1 MVILILVF
9 WQIFFSKMSLLII
22 GGTGT
27 LGRQIVK
34 QALDE
39 GYQVKCLVRNLRRG
53 TFLRDWGAELV
64 YGDLSIPETLP
75 SSFND
80 VNVVIDAATVRPT
93 DDYNAEKIDWQG
105 KIALIEAAKLA
116 NIKKFIFFS
125 VLNANENQTIPL
137 LDLKLKVEKRLQE
150 SGLNYT
156 IFRCP
161 GFFQGLIN
169 QYAIPILEKQKV
181 WLLGE
186 SKPVAYVDTQ
196 DAAKAVISSL
206 VTSKSDC
213 KSFSI
218 VGPKA
223 WTSKEIIEL
232 CERLSGETAQVSY
245 IPFIA
250 IGILRKFFRFFE
262 FTWNIADRLQFSE
275 VLNGQSN
282 SNLTQDVAFQSFEF
296 LTLEQYLQEYFGQ
309 ILRKLKE
316 VNYQQTQ
323 RSNDISFL

>member
-1 MVILILVF
+1 
-9 WQIFFSKMSLLII
+9 MSILII

-27 LGRQIVK
+27 LGRQVVK
-34 QALDE
+34 QAIDE

-53 TFLRDWGAELV
+53 TFLRDWGAELI
-64 YGDLSIPETLP
+64 YGDLSIPETIPP
-75 SSFND
+75 SLKD
-80 VNVVIDAATVRPT
+80 VNVIIDAATVRPT

-137 LDLKLKVEKRLQE
+137 LDLKLKVEKRLQD

-169 QYAIPILEKQKV
+169 EYAIPILENQKV
-181 WLLGE
+181 WQLGE
-186 SKPVAYVDTQ
+186 SKPIAYVDTQ

-206 VTSKSDC
+206 VTSKSDY

-218 VGPKA
+218 VGPKS
-223 WTSKEIIEL
+223 WTSQEIIEL
-232 CERLSGETAQVSY
+232 CERLSGETAQISY

-250 IGILRKFFRFFE
+250 LGTLRKFFRFFE

-275 VLNGQSN
+275 ALSAQSK
-282 SNLTQDVAFQSFEF
+282 SNVNKDIAFQSFEF

>member
-1 MVILILVF
+1 
-9 WQIFFSKMSLLII
+9 MSLLII

-27 LGRQIVK
+27 LGRQVVK
-34 QALDE
+34 QAIDE

-53 TFLRDWGAELV
+53 TFLRDWGAELI
-64 YGDLSIPETLP
+64 YGDLSIPETIPP
-75 SSFND
+75 SLKD
-80 VNVVIDAATVRPT
+80 VNVIIDAATVRPT

-137 LDLKLKVEKRLQE
+137 LDLKLKVEKRLQN

-169 QYAIPILEKQKV
+169 EYAIPILENQKV
-181 WLLGE
+181 WQLGE
-186 SKPVAYVDTQ
+186 SKPIAYVDTQ

-206 VTSKSDC
+206 VTSKSDY

-218 VGPKA
+218 VGPKS
-223 WTSKEIIEL
+223 WTSQEIIEL
-232 CERLSGETAQVSY
+232 CERLSGETAQISY

-250 IGILRKFFRFFE
+250 LGTLRKFFRFFE

-275 VLNGQSN
+275 ALSAQSK
-282 SNLTQDVAFQSFEF
+282 SNVNKDIAFQSFEF

>member
-1 MVILILVF
+1 
-9 WQIFFSKMSLLII
+9 MSLLII

-27 LGRQIVK
+27 LGRQVVK
-34 QALDE
+34 QAIDE

-53 TFLRDWGAELV
+53 TFLRDWGAELI
-64 YGDLSIPETLP
+64 YGDLSIPETIPP
-75 SSFND
+75 SLKD
-80 VNVVIDAATVRPT
+80 VNVIIDAATVRPT

-137 LDLKLKVEKRLQE
+137 LDLKLKVEKRLQD

-169 QYAIPILEKQKV
+169 EYAIPILEKQKV
-181 WLLGE
+181 WQLGE
-186 SKPVAYVDTQ
+186 SKPIAYVDTQ

-206 VTSKSDC
+206 VTSKSDY

-218 VGPKA
+218 VGPKS
-223 WTSKEIIEL
+223 WTSQEIIEL
-232 CERLSGETAQVSY
+232 CERLSGETAQISY

-250 IGILRKFFRFFE
+250 LGTLRKFFRFFE

-275 VLNGQSN
+275 ALSAQSK
-282 SNLTQDVAFQSFEF
+282 SNVNKDIAFQSFEF

>member
-1 MVILILVF
+1 
-9 WQIFFSKMSLLII
+9 MSLLII

-34 QALDE
+34 QAIDE

-64 YGDLSIPETLP
+64 YGDLSIPETIPPTLKG
-75 SSFND
+75 
-80 VNVVIDAATVRPT
+80 VNVVIDASTVRPT

-105 KIALIEAAKLA
+105 KVALIEAAKLA
-116 NIKKFIFFS
+116 AIKKFIFFS
-125 VLNANENQTIPL
+125 VLNADENRTIPL
-137 LDLKLKVEKRLQE
+137 LDLKLKVEQSLKE

-156 IFRCP
+156 VFRCS

-186 SKPVAYVDTQ
+186 STAVAYIDTQ
-196 DAAKAVISSL
+196 DAARVVISSL
-206 VTSKSDC
+206 VTSKSDRT
-213 KSFSI
+213 SFSLI
-218 VGPKA
+218 GPKA
-223 WTSKEIIEL
+223 WTSKEIVEL

-245 IPFIA
+245 IPFTVL
-250 IGILRKFFRFFE
+250 GILRRFFRLFE
-262 FTWNIADRLQFSE
+262 FTWNIADRLQFSGILDTKGNGKLNSGV
-275 VLNGQSN
+275 VLK
-282 SNLTQDVAFQSFEF
+282 SFDF
-296 LTLEQYLQEYFGQ
+296 LTLEQYLQQYFGQ

>member
-1 MVILILVF
+1 
-9 WQIFFSKMSLLII
+9 MSILII

-27 LGRQIVK
+27 LGRQVVK
-34 QALDE
+34 QAIDE

-64 YGDLSIPETLP
+64 YGDLSIPETIPP
-75 SSFND
+75 SFKD
-80 VNVVIDAATVRPT
+80 VTVVIDAATVRPT
-93 DDYNAEKIDWQG
+93 DDYNAEKVDWQG

-125 VLNANENQTIPL
+125 VLNADENQTIPL

-161 GFFQGLIN
+161 GFFQGLIS

-186 SKPVAYVDTQ
+186 SKPVPYLDTQ
-196 DAAKAVISSL
+196 DAAKAVIGSL

-213 KSFSI
+213 KSFSLI
-218 VGPKA
+218 GPKA
-223 WTSKEIIEL
+223 WTSAEIIDL

-250 IGILRKFFRFFE
+250 IGFLRRFFRFFE

-275 VLNGQSN
+275 VLNSQSTLSTKN
-282 SNLTQDVAFQSFEF
+282 KGEIFQSFEF

-323 RSNDISFL
+323 RNSDISFL

>member
-1 MVILILVF
+1 
-9 WQIFFSKMSLLII
+9 MSILII

-34 QALDE
+34 QAIDE

-64 YGDLSIPETLP
+64 YGDLSIPETIPP
-75 SSFND
+75 SFKD
-80 VNVVIDAATVRPT
+80 VTVVIDAATVRPT
-93 DDYNAEKIDWQG
+93 DDYNAEKVDWQG

-125 VLNANENQTIPL
+125 VLNADENQTIPL

-161 GFFQGLIN
+161 GFFQGLIS
-169 QYAIPILEKQKV
+169 QYAIPILERQKV

-186 SKPVAYVDTQ
+186 SKPVPYLDTQ
-196 DAAKAVISSL
+196 DAAKAVIGSL

-213 KSFSI
+213 KSFSLI
-218 VGPKA
+218 GPKA
-223 WTSKEIIEL
+223 WTSAEIIDL

-250 IGILRKFFRFFE
+250 IGFLRRFFRFFE

-275 VLNGQSN
+275 VLNSQSTLSTKN
-282 SNLTQDVAFQSFEF
+282 KGEIFQSFEF

-323 RSNDISFL
+323 RNSDISFL

>member
-1 MVILILVF
+1 
-9 WQIFFSKMSLLII
+9 MSLLII

-34 QALDE
+34 QAIDE

-75 SSFND
+75 PTLKDIS
-80 VNVVIDAATVRPT
+80 VVIDAATVRPT
-93 DDYNAEKIDWQG
+93 DDYNAEKVDWQG
-105 KIALIEAAKLA
+105 KVALIEASKLA

-125 VLNANENQTIPL
+125 VLNAEENQTIPL
-137 LDLKLKVEKRLQE
+137 LDLKVKIEKYLQN

-156 IFRCP
+156 IFRCS

-169 QYAIPILEKQKV
+169 QYAIPILEKQKI
-181 WLLGE
+181 WLLSE
-186 SKPVAYVDTQ
+186 STSIPYLDTQ
-196 DAAKAVISSL
+196 DAAKAVVSSL
-206 VTSKSDC
+206 VTSKNDY
-213 KSFSI
+213 KSVPLI
-218 VGPKA
+218 GPKA

-232 CERLSGETAQVSY
+232 CERLSGETAQISY
-245 IPFIA
+245 IPFV
-250 IGILRKFFRFFE
+250 GISFLRRFLRLFE
-262 FTWNIADRLQFSE
+262 FTWNISDRLQFSE
-275 VLNGQSN
+275 VLNTKSSTTKAEN
-282 SNLTQDVAFQSFEF
+282 MAFKPFEF
-296 LTLEQYLQEYFGQ
+296 LTLEKYLQQYFGQ

-323 RSNDISFL
+323 RNNDISFL

>member
-1 MVILILVF
+1 
-9 WQIFFSKMSLLII
+9 MSLLII

-34 QALDE
+34 QSIDE

-64 YGDLSIPETLP
+64 YGDLSIPETIPPTLKGI
-75 SSFND
+75 S
-80 VNVVIDAATVRPT
+80 VIIDASTVRPT

-125 VLNANENQTIPL
+125 VLNAANNPGIPL
-137 LDLKLKVEKRLQE
+137 LDLKLKVERYLQN

-156 IFRCP
+156 IFRCS

-181 WLLGE
+181 WLLGD
-186 SKPVAYVDTQ
+186 SAPISYLDTQ
-196 DAAKAVISSL
+196 DAAKSVINSL
-206 VTSKSDC
+206 VTSKSDY
-213 KSFSI
+213 KSFAL
-218 VGPKA
+218 VGSKA
-223 WTSKEIIEL
+223 WTSQEIISL

-250 IGILRKFFRFFE
+250 IGALRKFFRLFE
-262 FTWNIADRLQFSE
+262 FTWNISDRLQFSE
-275 VLNGQSN
+275 VLKPSKQVKDN
-282 SNLTQDVAFQSFEF
+282 QDVVFKSIEL

-316 VNYQQTQ
+316 VNYQQSQ
-323 RSNDISFL
+323 RKGDISFL

>member
-1 MVILILVF
+1 MSILV
-9 WQIFFSKMSLLII
+9 I

-34 QALDE
+34 QAIDE

-64 YGDLSIPETLP
+64 YGDLSIPETIPP
-75 SSFND
+75 SFKD
-80 VNVVIDAATVRPT
+80 VNVIIDAATVRPT
-93 DDYNAEKIDWQG
+93 DDYNAERVDWQG

-125 VLNANENQTIPL
+125 VLNADENQTIPL

-161 GFFQGLIN
+161 GFFQGLIS
-169 QYAIPILEKQKV
+169 QYAIPILERQKV

-186 SKPVAYVDTQ
+186 SKPVPYLDTQ
-196 DAAKAVISSL
+196 DAAKAIIGSL
-206 VTSKSDC
+206 VTSKSDY
-213 KSFSI
+213 KSFSL

-223 WTSKEIIEL
+223 WTSAEIIEL

-250 IGILRKFFRFFE
+250 IGFLRRFFRFFE

-275 VLNGQSN
+275 VLNSQSN
-282 SNLTQDVAFQSFEF
+282 LSGRNKDETFQSFEF

-323 RSNDISFL
+323 RNNDISFL